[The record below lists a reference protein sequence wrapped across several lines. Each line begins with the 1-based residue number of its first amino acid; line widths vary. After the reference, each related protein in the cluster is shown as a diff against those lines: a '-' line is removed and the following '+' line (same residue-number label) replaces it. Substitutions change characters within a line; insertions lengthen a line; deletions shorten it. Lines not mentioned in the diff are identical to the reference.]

1 LPRRCRKWF
10 LTFDPPP
17 NGGAL
22 AGTPRQTAS
31 LTLNSKG
38 GERCRFYERP
48 GIRLLGRRSLP
59 GSRGIDVTRRAG
71 CVKPP
76 DTGCCPP
83 SLCLVSRT
91 IRPKKDRPSEPFG
104 ANAASRDRPTYAD
117 VDQTSCFSD
126 EVDRRGLRRVANL
139 GSAGDR
145 TLSCVFVSKSSVSCA
160 RANWLEVWLTMRPR
174 FTARPLS
181 EITPIVRPEAQQN
194 PSDPVISE
202 SYQGLGMI

>member
-1 LPRRCRKWF
+1 MSIKPAVL
-10 LTFDPPP
+10 
-17 NGGAL
+17 
-22 AGTPRQTAS
+22 
-31 LTLNSKG
+31 
-38 GERCRFYERP
+38 
-48 GIRLLGRRSLP
+48 
-59 GSRGIDVTRRAG
+59 VTRWTAG
-71 CVKPP
+71 
-76 DTGCCPP
+76 
-83 SLCLVSRT
+83 
-91 IRPKKDRPSEPFG
+91 
-104 ANAASRDRPTYAD
+104 
-117 VDQTSCFSD
+117 
-126 EVDRRGLRRVANL
+126 GLRRVANL